1 MKEIKN
7 AKISTDL
14 SIVNAPPVSF
24 KITMMFPIMHQHAW
38 TMTNAVMENMNV
50 AQTALVRIHLVH
62 MLVNVIL
69 DFLVTVSNVS
79 ILTNVLET
87 VTNATLL
94 PIASTPR

>member
-1 MKEIKN
+1 M
-7 AKISTDL
+7 DL
-14 SIVNAPPVSF
+14 SIVNVRPVLF

>member
-1 MKEIKN
+1 MGALLGEEFTVMFGWFGH
-7 AKISTDL
+7 A
-14 SIVNAPPVSF
+14 F

>member
-1 MKEIKN
+1 
-7 AKISTDL
+7 
-14 SIVNAPPVSF
+14 
-24 KITMMFPIMHQHAW
+24 MMFPIMHQHAW